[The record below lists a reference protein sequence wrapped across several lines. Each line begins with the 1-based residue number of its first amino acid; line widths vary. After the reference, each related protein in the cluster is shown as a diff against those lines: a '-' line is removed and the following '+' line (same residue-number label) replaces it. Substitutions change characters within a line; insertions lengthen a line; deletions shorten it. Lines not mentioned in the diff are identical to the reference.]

1 LCEARGMLLIL
12 DEAQTAFG
20 RVGSNFCFEQDGVVP
35 DFLAVS
41 KTLGGGIPLA
51 AAITSPEIEEDC
63 YRKGFV
69 HVTSHVSDPLPAAVG
84 LAVLEVLRRERL
96 AERAVMLGARL
107 EAGLRELQQ
116 RYEVIGDVR
125 GRGLLWGVELVTDR
139 HSRKPDAALGTR
151 ITQRC
156 LALGLSMNIVALP
169 RLASVWRIAPPLTCS
184 PAQIDEGLAILD
196 EAIRESL

>member
-1 LCEARGMLLIL
+1 MLLIL

-20 RVGSNFCFEQDGVVP
+20 RVGANFAFEQDGVVP

-51 AAITSPEIEEDC
+51 ATVTSAAIEETC
-63 YRKGFV
+63 YERGFV

-96 AERAVMLGARL
+96 AERALALGARL
-107 EAGLRELQQ
+107 EAGLRDLHQ

-125 GRGLLWGVELVTDR
+125 GRGLLWGVELVRDR
-139 HSRKPDAALGTR
+139 SSRAPHPELGGR
-151 ITQRC
+151 ITRRC
-156 LALGLSMNIVALP
+156 LELGLSMNIVSLP
-169 RLASVWRIAPPLTCS
+169 GLASVWRIAPPLT
-184 PAQIDEGLAILD
+184 ATEDEIDAGLSILD
-196 EAIRESL
+196 QAVRECV

>member
-1 LCEARGMLLIL
+1 M
-12 DEAQTAFG
+12 
-20 RVGSNFCFEQDGVVP
+20 VP
-35 DFLAVS
+35 DFLTVS

-51 AAITSPEIEEDC
+51 ATVTSAEIEEDC

-96 AERAVMLGARL
+96 AERAVALGARL
-107 EAGLRELQQ
+107 EAGLRELHQ

-139 HSRKPDAALGTR
+139 HRRQPNAALGTR
-151 ITQRC
+151 ITRRC
-156 LALGLSMNIVALP
+156 MELGPVDEHRRPAP
-169 RLASVWRIAPPLTCS
+169 PGRRLADRAAADLQRGPGRRRPDHPRPGNRGLPARRILTIAGLQIAP
-184 PAQIDEGLAILD
+184 
-196 EAIRESL
+196 